1 MSNFDIKR
9 SSLDD
14 PMDLRDDF
22 FVEVEVE
29 ADLDIACIEGTD
41 GSDSQVKTTGGI
53 SLNLSIVVAFDLI
66 IAAKG
71 EKDTKL

>member
-14 PMDLRDDF
+14 PMDLREDF

-29 ADLDIACIEGTD
+29 ADLDIACTEGTD

-53 SLNLSIVVAFDLI
+53 SLNLSIVVDFDLI

-71 EKDTKL
+71 ENDTKL

>member
-9 SSLDD
+9 SILDD
-14 PMDLRDDF
+14 PKDLREDF

-29 ADLDIACIEGTD
+29 ADLDIACTEGTD

-53 SLNLSIVVAFDLI
+53 SLNFSMEVDFDLI

-71 EKDTKL
+71 EKVTKL